1 MLLRLLYRSVRRQF
15 ASLGFESRT
24 FMSSSGSL
32 HYLVRDHP
40 DAKGTIILV
49 HGLGTSSSSWIKTLK
64 HLKLTHRIVALDLPG
79 FGFSTPHPA
88 RGFNTLEEHVDAL
101 TQLVAAVGQTSF
113 VLVGQSLGGWIS
125 ARYAARFPQR
135 VQHLVLIDTAGVE
148 YPGVE
153 SLRDL
158 FTLTSVEDTRRLLRS
173 LWYRYP
179 WYFKPF
185 AGSIYR
191 ELMSRKMNEL
201 VTSIDRN
208 DFLSGELALLRM
220 PVTIIWGKQ
229 DGAISVESVDILKEK
244 IPHAAAHLI
253 DHCGHVPQ
261 LEAPEILAGILNEVL
276 ES

>member
-1 MLLRLLYRSVRRQF
+1 MLLRILHKSVRRQF

-24 FMSSSGSL
+24 LIRSSGSL
-32 HYLVRDHP
+32 HYLVREQA
-40 DAKGTIILV
+40 DAKGTIVLV

-64 HLKLTHRIVALDLPG
+64 YLKRSHRIVALDLPG
-79 FGFSTPHPA
+79 FGFSTAHPA

-101 TQLVAAVGQTSF
+101 SQLLAAVGEPSV

-135 VQHLVLIDTAGVE
+135 VQHLVLIDTAGVD

-158 FTLTSVEDTRRLLRS
+158 FTLTSVQDTRRLLSS

-179 WYFKPF
+179 WYFRPF

-201 VTSIDRN
+201 VASVDRS
-208 DFLSGELALLRM
+208 DFLADELALLRM

-229 DGAISVESVDILKEK
+229 DMAISVASIDILKEK
-244 IPHAAAHLI
+244 IPHAATHLI

-261 LEAPEILAGILNEVL
+261 LESPEILAGILNTVL
-276 ES
+276 GS